1 MFRGCFPDPSCRGK
15 GTLSELGGQLAN
27 RALQVDDLARALEV
41 KLAEME
47 QRADETDGELERGV
61 GERLGGD
68 DRLLASL
75 GKLSGEFGVAD
86 REGDLEALRE
96 TCMK

>member
-1 MFRGCFPDPSCRGK
+1 M
-15 GTLSELGGQLAN
+15 
-27 RALQVDDLARALEV
+27 ARALEV

-47 QRADETDGELERGV
+47 QRAETADGELKRGV
-61 GERLGGD
+61 GERLKGD
-68 DRLLASL
+68 DRLLVSL

-86 REGDLEALRE
+86 REGDLESLRE

>member
-1 MFRGCFPDPSCRGK
+1 
-15 GTLSELGGQLAN
+15 
-27 RALQVDDLARALEV
+27 
-41 KLAEME
+41 ME
-47 QRADETDGELERGV
+47 QRAGEADGELRRGV

-86 REGDLEALRE
+86 REGDLGALRE

>member
-1 MFRGCFPDPSCRGK
+1 M
-15 GTLSELGGQLAN
+15 
-27 RALQVDDLARALEV
+27 QVDDLARALEV
-41 KLAEME
+41 KIVEME
-47 QRADETDGELERGV
+47 QAAEGADGELKRGV
-61 GERLGGD
+61 GERLKGD

-86 REGDLEALRE
+86 REKDLEALRE